1 MGQCCTLQTVIIW
14 ATCSQSPH
22 NPENQCLPKELNG
35 PPIDALPHVSGEVRP
50 TFKVSKSCA
59 NHNWMP
65 DAFC

>member
-50 TFKVSKSCA
+50 TF
-59 NHNWMP
+59 
-65 DAFC
+65 